1 MARVARRT
9 LDLGGARPS
18 LWPAARQAPKRRKE
32 LQMADSRRK
41 DVYNV
46 LILCTGNSARSIMAE
61 VLLNHWGR
69 GRYRAFSAGSHPTG
83 HVHPVT
89 IELLRNLNLPI
100 ENLRSKSWDEFAR
113 PEAPALDFVFT
124 VCDQAAGEVCPV
136 WPGQPITAHWG
147 FPDPAAFDGG
157 EAEKRA
163 LFAEVFRQIENRIK
177 LFCAL
182 PIQRLSR
189 LAIQH
194 EVRRMGDLKRDEPA
208 A

>member
-1 MARVARRT
+1 
-9 LDLGGARPS
+9 
-18 LWPAARQAPKRRKE
+18 
-32 LQMADSRRK
+32 
-41 DVYNV
+41 
-46 LILCTGNSARSIMAE
+46 MAE

-83 HVHPVT
+83 RVHPVT

-113 PEAPALDFVFT
+113 PDAPALDFVFT

-182 PIQRLSR
+182 PIERLSR

>member
-1 MARVARRT
+1 
-9 LDLGGARPS
+9 
-18 LWPAARQAPKRRKE
+18 
-32 LQMADSRRK
+32 MADSRRK

-83 HVHPVT
+83 RVHPVT

-113 PEAPALDFVFT
+113 PDAPALDFVFT

-147 FPDPAAFDGG
+147 FPDPAAFNGG

-182 PIQRLSR
+182 PIERLSR

>member
-1 MARVARRT
+1 
-9 LDLGGARPS
+9 
-18 LWPAARQAPKRRKE
+18 
-32 LQMADSRRK
+32 MADSLRK

-83 HVHPVT
+83 RVHPVT

-163 LFAEVFRQIENRIK
+163 LFAEVFRQIENRIR

-182 PIQRLSR
+182 PIERLSR